1 MTKKKEKKDIEAK
14 ETPSV
19 KSKND
24 DATPNE
30 VVATENTESTETEH
44 DIIKERMEAEP
55 DLLEEKEVAELDLL
69 EYYSKDDLIKQI
81 KVNEEQL
88 KLDDKIIKDL
98 EDWKKKYAL
107 LQAEFENA
115 NKRWDKS
122 RKNLKI
128 QYTASVLKS
137 FLPLYD
143 SFKKA
148 IHSDSQES
156 EVLTQF
162 YNQFLSLLKFQGA
175 EPIEIKE
182 DDLFDYSIHE
192 ALTSLERDDI
202 PENTIL
208 DVVQDGWKL
217 GKDIL
222 RYSKV
227 VISKKPKPPEPEPEP
242 EKEEK
247 KETETDEDEIKS
259 KEEVKEE
266 VIETKYDDE
275 EPKSNEMID
284 NNSEN
289 QENGNPNEK
298 S

>member
-1 MTKKKEKKDIEAK
+1 M
-14 ETPSV
+14 
-19 KSKND
+19 
-24 DATPNE
+24 
-30 VVATENTESTETEH
+30 
-44 DIIKERMEAEP
+44 
-55 DLLEEKEVAELDLL
+55 LLL

-81 KVNEEQL
+81 KAHEEQL
-88 KLDDKIIKDL
+88 ELNDKIIKDL
-98 EDWKKKYAL
+98 KEWKEKYVH

-122 RKNLKI
+122 RKNLKV

-143 SFKKA
+143 SLKKA
-148 IHSDSQES
+148 IDSSCQES

-162 YNQFLSLLKFQGA
+162 YSQFLSILKFQGA
-175 EPIEIKE
+175 KPIEIKK

-192 ALTSLERDDI
+192 ALTSLEREDI
-202 PENTIL
+202 PENSII

-217 GKDIL
+217 DKDIL

-242 EKEEK
+242 EPEKEEK
-247 KETETDEDEIKS
+247 EDLEPS
-259 KEEVKEE
+259 KEEAKTEEKVKEDVSGIKE
-266 VIETKYDDE
+266 DE
-275 EPKSNEMID
+275 KEPKPSEVKD
-284 NNSEN
+284 NNAEN
-289 QENGNPNEK
+289 QDYY

>member
-24 DATPNE
+24 DASTPNE
-30 VVATENTESTETEH
+30 VIATENAESIETEH
-44 DIIKERMEAEP
+44 DIIKERMDAEP
-55 DLLEEKEVAELDLL
+55 DLLEEKEGAELDLL

-81 KVNEEQL
+81 KAHEEQL

-98 EDWKKKYAL
+98 EDWKQKYVH

-148 IHSDSQES
+148 IASSSQES

-162 YNQFLSLLKFQGA
+162 YNQFLSILKFQGA
-175 EPIEIKE
+175 KPIEIKE
-182 DDLFDYSIHE
+182 DDLFDYCIHE
-192 ALTSLERDDI
+192 ALTSLEREDI
-202 PENTIL
+202 PENSII

-217 GKDIL
+217 DKDIL

-247 KETETDEDEIKS
+247 EDLEPS
-259 KEEVKEE
+259 KEEAKTEEKVKEDVSGIKE
-266 VIETKYDDE
+266 DE
-275 EPKSNEMID
+275 KEPKPSEVKD

-289 QENGNPNEK
+289 QDYY

>member
-1 MTKKKEKKDIEAK
+1 MTKKKEKKDKKDIEAK

-24 DATPNE
+24 DASTPNE
-30 VVATENTESTETEH
+30 VVATENTETIETEH
-44 DIIKERMEAEP
+44 DIIKERMDAEP
-55 DLLEEKEVAELDLL
+55 DLLEEKEGAELDLL

-81 KVNEEQL
+81 KMHEEQL
-88 KLDDKIIKDL
+88 ELNDKIIKDL
-98 EDWKKKYAL
+98 KDWKEKYVH

-128 QYTASVLKS
+128 QYTASVIKS

-148 IHSDSQES
+148 IDSSSQEN

-162 YNQFLSLLKFQGA
+162 YNQFLSILKFQGA
-175 EPIEIKE
+175 KPIEIKD

-192 ALTSLERDDI
+192 ALTSLEREDI
-202 PENTIL
+202 PENSII
-208 DVVQDGWKL
+208 DIVQDGWKL
-217 GKDIL
+217 DKDIL

-247 KETETDEDEIKS
+247 EDLEPS
-259 KEEVKEE
+259 KEEAKTEEKVKE
-266 VIETKYDDE
+266 DE
-275 EPKSNEMID
+275 KEPKPSEVKD
-284 NNSEN
+284 NNTEN
-289 QENGNPNEK
+289 QDYY

>member
-14 ETPSV
+14 ETSTTPKEV
-19 KSKND
+19 K
-24 DATPNE
+24 TP
-30 VVATENTESTETEH
+30 ENTKSTEIEH

-55 DLLEEKEVAELDLL
+55 DLLEEKEGAELDLL

-81 KVNEEQL
+81 KAHEEQL

-98 EDWKKKYAL
+98 EDWKQKYIH

-128 QYTASVLKS
+128 QYIASVLKS

-148 IHSDSQES
+148 IDNNSQES

-162 YNQFLSLLKFQGA
+162 YNQFLSILKFQGA
-175 EPIEIKE
+175 EPIEVKE
-182 DDLFDYSIHE
+182 NDLFDYSIHE
-192 ALTSLERDDI
+192 ALTSLEREDT

-208 DVVQDGWKL
+208 DVAQDGWKL

-242 EKEEK
+242 EPEKEEK
-247 KETETDEDEIKS
+247 KETETEEEDIKL
-259 KEEVKEE
+259 KEEVKEQ
-266 VIETKYDDE
+266 VIETKDDDE
-275 EPKSNEMID
+275 EPQSNEIVD

-298 S
+298 PNK

>member
-1 MTKKKEKKDIEAK
+1 
-14 ETPSV
+14 
-19 KSKND
+19 
-24 DATPNE
+24 
-30 VVATENTESTETEH
+30 
-44 DIIKERMEAEP
+44 
-55 DLLEEKEVAELDLL
+55 L

-81 KVNEEQL
+81 KAHEEQL
-88 KLDDKIIKDL
+88 ELNDKIIKDL
-98 EDWKKKYAL
+98 KEWKEKYVH

-122 RKNLKI
+122 RKNLKV

-148 IHSDSQES
+148 IDSSSQES

-162 YNQFLSLLKFQGA
+162 YSQFLSILKFQGA
-175 EPIEIKE
+175 KPIEIKK

-192 ALTSLERDDI
+192 ALTSLEREDI
-202 PENTIL
+202 PENSII

-217 GKDIL
+217 DKDIL

-242 EKEEK
+242 EPG
-247 KETETDEDEIKS
+247 T
-259 KEEVKEE
+259 
-266 VIETKYDDE
+266 
-275 EPKSNEMID
+275 
-284 NNSEN
+284 
-289 QENGNPNEK
+289 
-298 S
+298 

>member
-1 MTKKKEKKDIEAK
+1 MTKKKDKKDIEAK

-24 DATPNE
+24 DASTPNE
-30 VVATENTESTETEH
+30 VVATENTETIETEH
-44 DIIKERMEAEP
+44 DIIKERMDAEP
-55 DLLEEKEVAELDLL
+55 DLLEEKEGAELDLL

-81 KVNEEQL
+81 KMHEEQL
-88 KLDDKIIKDL
+88 ELNDKIIKDL
-98 EDWKKKYAL
+98 KDWKEKYVH

-148 IHSDSQES
+148 IDSSSQEN

-162 YNQFLSLLKFQGA
+162 YNQFLSILKFQGA
-175 EPIEIKE
+175 KPIEIKD

-192 ALTSLERDDI
+192 ALTSLEREDI
-202 PENTIL
+202 PENSII
-208 DVVQDGWKL
+208 DIVQDGWKFD
-217 GKDIL
+217 KDIL

-247 KETETDEDEIKS
+247 EDLEPS
-259 KEEVKEE
+259 KEEAKTEEKVKED
-266 VIETKYDDE
+266 VSGTKE
-275 EPKSNEMID
+275 NEKEPKPSEVKD
-284 NNSEN
+284 NNTEN
-289 QENGNPNEK
+289 QDYY

>member
-1 MTKKKEKKDIEAK
+1 MTKKKDKKDIEA
-14 ETPSV
+14 
-19 KSKND
+19 
-24 DATPNE
+24 
-30 VVATENTESTETEH
+30 TENTKSTETEH

-55 DLLEEKEVAELDLL
+55 DLLEEKVGAELNLL

-81 KVNEEQL
+81 KVNEEIL
-88 KLDDKIIKDL
+88 KENDKIIKNL
-98 EDWKKKYAL
+98 QDWKQKFIH

-122 RKNLKI
+122 RNNLKI

-148 IHSDSQES
+148 IDSSSQES

-162 YNQFLSLLKFQGA
+162 YNQFLSILKFQGA
-175 EPIEIKE
+175 ERIEIKE

-192 ALTSLERDDI
+192 ALTSLEKEDT

-217 GKDIL
+217 GNDIL

-247 KETETDEDEIKS
+247 KETEPEEEDIKL
-259 KEEVKEE
+259 KEEVKEQ
-266 VIETKYDDE
+266 VIETKDDDE
-275 EPKSNEMID
+275 EPQSNQMID

-289 QENGNPNEK
+289 QVNSNPNEK
-298 S
+298 SNK